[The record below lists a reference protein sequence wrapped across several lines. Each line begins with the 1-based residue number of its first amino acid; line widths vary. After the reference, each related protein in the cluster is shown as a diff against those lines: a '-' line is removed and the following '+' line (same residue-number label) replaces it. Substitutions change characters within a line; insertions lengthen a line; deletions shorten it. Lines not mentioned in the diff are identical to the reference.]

1 MATHE
6 VTVLIA
12 EDDPGIRLVINQT
25 LVREGYRVKA
35 TESVDALMKWLHQG
49 DGDVVVTDVYL
60 GEQSIFDS
68 MREIRR
74 IRPDTPV
81 IVISAQNTIL
91 TAASAMDLGA
101 TDYLPKPFRIDEL
114 SAKVARAL
122 EKRPRRS
129 SAARKRSKPG
139 FEAELPLA
147 GRSGEMQEVYRRV
160 SRAMNLDLPV
170 LVLGEMGTGKA
181 RAAAALH
188 TLGRRREGALV
199 NLLEWLHG
207 TGPEAMT
214 VPDIITGAEGGTL
227 VAPEVQR
234 LRREGLLRLE
244 RLLDGLEA
252 VDDGRVAPRLV
263 ATATPDLGQAHGK
276 KRFPPEILHRLN
288 VIPIE
293 LPPLRARR
301 DDIPDLV
308 NTILAEAGAGED
320 GVRTTLDEGALSV
333 LQSYDWPGNVR
344 ELKSCVLR
352 LSALCPH
359 EVIGSADVAEHLQV
373 MRSSGGDG
381 EDSFDAALAAV
392 VEKHF
397 HSELAALAEDADS
410 QAHQRAVQAVERPL
424 IALALRLTRGNKLR
438 AAAMLGMNRNTLRAR
453 IQALGME

>member
-1 MATHE
+1 MATNE
-6 VTVLIA
+6 ATILIA

-25 LVREGYRVKA
+25 LVREGYKVKA

-49 DGDVVVTDVYL
+49 EGDVVVTDVYL
-60 GEQSIFDS
+60 GEKSIFDS

-74 IRPDTPV
+74 ARPDTPV

-122 EKRPRRS
+122 ERMPRRE
-129 SAARKRSKPG
+129 RTRSGRQRAG
-139 FEAELPLA
+139 FETELPLA
-147 GRSGEMQEVYRRV
+147 GRSDEMQEVYRRI
-160 SRAMNLDLPV
+160 SRVMNLDLPV
-170 LVLGEMGTGKA
+170 LVLGEPGTGKA

-188 TLGRRREGALV
+188 TLGRRRDGPLIS
-199 NLLEWLHG
+199 LMEWLHAE
-207 TGPEAMT
+207 GPDPRPAAEI
-214 VPDIITGAEGGTL
+214 VSGAEGGTL

-244 RLLDGLEA
+244 LLLDRIEA
-252 VDDGRVAPRLV
+252 MEDRLAVPRIV
-263 ATATPDLGQAHGK
+263 ATATPDLDEAAGK
-276 KRFPPEILHRLN
+276 KRFPPELLHRLN
-288 VIPIE
+288 VIPITI
-293 LPPLRARR
+293 PPLRQRR
-301 DDIPDLV
+301 EDIPDLV
-308 NTILAEAGAGED
+308 TTILTEGIDAQAP
-320 GVRTTLDEGALSV
+320 RHTLDDDALGV

-344 ELKSCVLR
+344 ELKSCILR
-352 LSALCPH
+352 LAALCPH
-359 EVIGSADVAEHLQV
+359 EVIGSVDVAAHLRV
-373 MRSSGGDG
+373 ARSSNVEGDG
-381 EDSFDAALAAV
+381 SLDAALAAV
-392 VEKHF
+392 VDKHF
-397 HSELAALAEDADS
+397 HAELAGLGEDGEG